1 MFTAFQRAGMLTAA
15 FCMAAGATASATVTV
30 EPSNS
35 ITLQVRGRGMMNS
48 DPDREQVTI
57 TAFSHSGKV
66 QITENSCRGLTDISD
81 VKSGLSES
89 TGSGRAAE
97 NDYYASLRLQT
108 KREPGNC
115 TVSFSDGSHTA
126 TVHVRIV
133 KP

>member
-1 MFTAFQRAGMLTAA
+1 MFTTFQRIGVLTAA
-15 FCMAAGATASATVTV
+15 LCMAAGATAFATVTV

-35 ITLQVRGRGMMNS
+35 ITLQVRGKGMMNS

-57 TAFSHSGKV
+57 TAMSHSGKV
-66 QITENSCRGLTDISD
+66 QITGNSCRSLTDVSE
-81 VKSGLSES
+81 VKAGSSET

-97 NDYYASLRLQT
+97 NDYYASLHLQT

-115 TVSFSDGSHTA
+115 AVSFSDGSHTA
-126 TVHVRIV
+126 TVNIRII